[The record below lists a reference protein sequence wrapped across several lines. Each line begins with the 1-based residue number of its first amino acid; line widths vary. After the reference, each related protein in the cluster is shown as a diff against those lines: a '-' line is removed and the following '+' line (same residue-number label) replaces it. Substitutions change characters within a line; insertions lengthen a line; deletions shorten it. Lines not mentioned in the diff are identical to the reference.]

1 MQGATKPPVEPELT
15 SSNFGFVENAE
26 IINSRAAMVS
36 PAQRPPGKPCAVHC
50 GRTRLQK
57 AAVPQQKA
65 SHTVSRALRFLR
77 VCFKRQGP
85 L

>member
-36 PAQRPPGKPCAVHC
+36 PAQRPPDKPCAVHC
-50 GRTRLQK
+50 GRNRLSESCCAPARGQLHCV
-57 AAVPQQKA
+57 ACSEIPE
-65 SHTVSRALRFLR
+65 SMF
-77 VCFKRQGP
+77 
-85 L
+85 